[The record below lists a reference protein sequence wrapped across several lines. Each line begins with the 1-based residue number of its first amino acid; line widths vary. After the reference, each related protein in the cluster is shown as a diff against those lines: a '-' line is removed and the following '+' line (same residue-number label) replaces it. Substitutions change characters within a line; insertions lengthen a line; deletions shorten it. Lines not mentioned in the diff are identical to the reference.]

1 MAYVFIGLIFFI
13 GTAIFLLYKDNT
25 ILVRDLILMFFAGI
39 LWPIT
44 ALVLIGIWINKHLD
58 TPIIKLKRK

>member
-1 MAYVFIGLIFFI
+1 MVYVFIGLIFFI

-25 ILVRDLILMFFAGI
+25 ILVRDLILMFFAGV